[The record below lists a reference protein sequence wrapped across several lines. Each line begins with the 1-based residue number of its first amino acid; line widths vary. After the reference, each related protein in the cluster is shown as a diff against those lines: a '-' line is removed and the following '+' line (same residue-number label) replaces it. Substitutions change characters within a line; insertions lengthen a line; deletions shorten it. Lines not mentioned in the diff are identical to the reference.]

1 MVLRKQKKIHFKQK
15 FVKGGGGYNGGFT
28 KVWMDEL
35 YFVKITKPRYDKVLK
50 FSCYTFSCI
59 FNLWSYNDMKIK
71 IRMGLRKH
79 SVKSIYIKVRGLVTM
94 TKIEKRNV
102 SKELCV
108 RRLCWIG
115 VVIYSI

>member
-1 MVLRKQKKIHFKQK
+1 
-15 FVKGGGGYNGGFT
+15 
-28 KVWMDEL
+28 
-35 YFVKITKPRYDKVLK
+35 
-50 FSCYTFSCI
+50 
-59 FNLWSYNDMKIK
+59 MKIK